1 MPDSPFIPPPIPL
14 HLVSFPTTGGLVIP
28 FITLQHRNGKAALGL
43 VDANR
48 IELCLRERRCSVCGS
63 IVADRMVFLMR
74 RIDLAR
80 KCSTEPPLCPPCAAY
95 TQQACPMI
103 TGHMAHYQASVS
115 PFAARTC
122 GDPQCQCA
130 LWAPPDDKATRL
142 GAPADQW
149 FALWTLQYSLI
160 RDDAGR
166 LAADFAGLQVL
177 RIREVK
183 HRSTDAADDQ
193 PG

>member
-1 MPDSPFIPPPIPL
+1 MPGSPFIPPPIPM
-14 HLVSFPTTGGLVIP
+14 HLAQFPTSGGLVIP

-43 VDANR
+43 VDAHR
-48 IELCLRERRCSVCGS
+48 VELCLRERRCSVCGS
-63 IVADRMVFLMR
+63 VVAERMVFLLR

-80 KCSTEPPLCPPCAAY
+80 KCSTEPALCPPCAAY
-95 TQQACPMI
+95 TQQACPMV
-103 TGHMAHYQASVS
+103 TGHMARYQASVS

-122 GDPQCQCA
+122 GDPQCPCA
-130 LWAPPDDKATRL
+130 LWAPPDDKTARL

-166 LAADFAGLQVL
+166 LAASFAGRKVL
-177 RIREVK
+177 GIREIGK
-183 HRSTDAADDQ
+183 ESGFPIEGQA
-193 PG
+193 G